1 MAFNRTDESVHT
13 QSYEPIDSYIVRSDV
28 GSTFTKAQVPS
39 TETATIST
47 SKILDFAT
55 YQNFILTLGSGANT
69 LTNPTTED
77 GNQAQTGVLILI
89 QPSGGAA
96 GTVTLDTDYETA
108 GGSGLTLSSTN
119 SQYDIVPY
127 IIKGTSS
134 ILLGTPQL
142 NFS

>member
-13 QSYEPIDSYIVRSDV
+13 HAYEPIDSDIVRSDV

-39 TETATIST
+39 TETATIVT

-55 YQNFILTLGSGANT
+55 YQNFILTLDEGVNT

-89 QPSGGAA
+89 QPTGTA
-96 GTVTLDTDYETA
+96 GTITLGDNYKTA
-108 GGSGLTLSSTN
+108 GGAGLTLSSVDG
-119 SQYDIVPY
+119 QYDIVPY
-127 IIKGTSS
+127 IIKGTDEV
-134 ILLGTPQL
+134 LLGTPQL